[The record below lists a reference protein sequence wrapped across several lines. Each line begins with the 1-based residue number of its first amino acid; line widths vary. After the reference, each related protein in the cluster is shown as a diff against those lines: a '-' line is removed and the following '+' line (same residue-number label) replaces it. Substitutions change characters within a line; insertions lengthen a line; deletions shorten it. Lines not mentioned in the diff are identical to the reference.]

1 MNTGDATPAT
11 RTAAAILGRR
21 ADTTRRR
28 ERVLAALAE
37 ARSRGAEITA
47 TGIAQQ
53 ARVDR
58 TFLYRHPDLL
68 AELHA
73 AQAQPPHDNTLG
85 PAASMASLHADLLA
99 AHERAARLAAHN
111 QQLERRLSQAL
122 GDQAWRE
129 SGLGAPHDR
138 DQLTQRITTLEQQV
152 VDLKLELDERD
163 EELAAAR
170 AANRELI
177 TRINT
182 AV

>member
-37 ARSRGAEITA
+37 ARSRGAEVTA

-53 ARVDR
+53 ALIDR

-68 AELHA
+68 EQLPA
-73 AQAQPPHDNTLG
+73 AQTQPNDNTLG
-85 PAASMASLHADLLA
+85 PDNTVGPAASVASLQADLLA
-99 AHERAARLAAHN
+99 AHEHAARLAAHN
-111 QQLERRLSQAL
+111 QHLERHLSQAL

-138 DQLTQRITTLEQQV
+138 AHPEHHRARTTG
-152 VDLKLELDERD
+152 RRP
-163 EELAAAR
+163 A
-170 AANRELI
+170 
-177 TRINT
+177 TRT
-182 AV
+182 RPEW